1 MTTTFH
7 PTTTQSAAFDANR
20 TPARHAAEATLREH
34 GEVLHKQA
42 LRKQG
47 LAALPVSLGLG
58 LGTISASS
66 ANPVS
71 ALSDLAAAKAELPRV

>member
-1 MTTTFH
+1 MTTAFH

-34 GEVLHKQA
+34 GKVPHKQA

-47 LAALPVSLGLG
+47 LAALPMSLGLG
-58 LGTISASS
+58 LGLGLGSR
-66 ANPVS
+66 
-71 ALSDLAAAKAELPRV
+71 LAQVNNIFGGICRG